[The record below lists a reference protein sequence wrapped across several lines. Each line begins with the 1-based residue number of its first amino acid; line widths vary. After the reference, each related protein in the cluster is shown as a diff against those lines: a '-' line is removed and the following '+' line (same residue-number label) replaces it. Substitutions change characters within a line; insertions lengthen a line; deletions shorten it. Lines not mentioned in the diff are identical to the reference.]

1 MNGVRSTRK
10 SQKVK
15 IGTLLV
21 SEGYLTKSQLKEV
34 LSYQKKAKEY
44 LPLGL
49 LCVESDFLTET
60 ELSLILKTHKYK
72 LYLGE
77 LLVNMSLITPSQLAQ
92 ALEEQ
97 KRSGK
102 KFGELLIAMGL
113 ISEAQLIHGLSIQL
127 GIPKIIPDIN
137 LIDSSLARQVN
148 EAFLRRVEAVPA
160 FKDGETLTVIMANP
174 LSRSTI
180 RDLKT
185 FFHCKIQP
193 AVGTR
198 SGIHQLLDNIFHK
211 IEFTDA
217 SKVAS
222 AGKKKD
228 LVIGNVC
235 SSNDRIDVVNIVNY
249 LVSSGI
255 AEGASDIHLEPLS
268 GRLRV
273 RYRIDGIL
281 LHKTDLPMELAP
293 AVISRIKALSGLD
306 IAEKRR
312 HQDGRLEAH
321 VLGKDVDLRISV
333 YASVYGQAMAIRILH
348 RTTPLINLEKLGFSP
363 LTFARFKAV
372 LNYPSGLI
380 LVTGPTGSGKTT
392 TLYASLNYLNNYD
405 QKIITVEDPVE
416 YTIDGVVQ
424 GKLEPKLNMTYENFL
439 KAMMRQDPDVIMVG
453 EIRDRTAAEA
463 TIHAALTGHK
473 VFSTFHTDDTT
484 GALLRLMDMGVETFL
499 ISSTVVSVLSQRLTR
514 TLCPHCKEPCW
525 PDKRLFEFF
534 NIKEIDPSKFSFH
547 RATGC
552 LQCNHT
558 GYKGRTAIQ
567 ELLVVTDDIRNAILS
582 RKTSREIRTTAR
594 RATHMVSMREDG
606 VYKASKGI
614 TTLEEVLRLI
624 YHNEGDLDTRRTIDE
639 IVALLEGPSK
649 EAELDLSDYKIKM
662 IPTNE
667 ITPQRDYAN

>member
-1 MNGVRSTRK
+1 
-10 SQKVK
+10 
-15 IGTLLV
+15 
-21 SEGYLTKSQLKEV
+21 
-34 LSYQKKAKEY
+34 
-44 LPLGL
+44 
-49 LCVESDFLTET
+49 
-60 ELSLILKTHKYK
+60 
-72 LYLGE
+72 
-77 LLVNMSLITPSQLAQ
+77 
-92 ALEEQ
+92 
-97 KRSGK
+97 
-102 KFGELLIAMGL
+102 
-113 ISEAQLIHGLSIQL
+113 
-127 GIPKIIPDIN
+127 
-137 LIDSSLARQVN
+137 
-148 EAFLRRVEAVPA
+148 LRRVEAVPA
-160 FKDGETLTVIMANP
+160 FKDGEMLTVIMANP

-180 RDLKT
+180 RDLKM

-198 SGIHQLLDNIFHK
+198 SGIHQLLDSIFHK

-363 LTFARFKAV
+363 VTFARFKAV

-424 GKLEPKLNMTYENFL
+424 GKLDPKLNMTYENFL

-552 LQCNHT
+552 VQCNHT

-614 TTLEEVLRLI
+614 TTLEEVLRMI

-649 EAELDLSDYKIKM
+649 EPELDLSDYKIKT

-667 ITPQRDYAN
+667 ITPQRDYGT